1 MADFGFCLPIFAWP
15 GAGLFR
21 APAWPAL
28 NARRCMALG
37 RLADDLGY
45 ASLWVADHLM
55 LGADEAI
62 LEGGHGQLGPGD
74 GSREVTD
81 AEVVVRQRHFVRRP
95 ISRCCK
101 Q

>member
-28 NARRCMALG
+28 DARRCMALG
-37 RLADDLGY
+37 RLADELGY

-55 LGADEAI
+55 LGAEEAI
-62 LEGGHGQLGPGD
+62 DGCGRFGADGFLEGPPGALLGFD
-74 GSREVTD
+74 GAVFKAGEGGCG
-81 AEVVVRQRHFVRRP
+81 FF
-95 ISRCCK
+95 
-101 Q
+101 